1 MAVPQ
6 LSFGSGQV
14 INPYTSLQDAL
25 GKSGML
31 AQTMIAKD
39 MAEQQDKADARA
51 LEELN
56 MRKSEHQMKVDAVA
70 QAAKEKT
77 AANAYASGLSG
88 VLSGGVVGVED
99 QKDLGALMN
108 SEAARIRATNPQA
121 TDAEVSAKMDDYQ
134 KNVLPT
140 MVSKFDRSPEEQ
152 LKALRSTNPLGGL
165 SAIAPQTRIALLKE
179 AEAPIEKQ
187 QAAAALAANKLEEQK
202 IRAQEALMNRQ
213 LSTATQL
220 AIANQGRQTQ
230 IDIAK
235 ANRENQAAIKE
246 MELKA
251 RDHKT
256 IDVLDDQGRPLLLTA
271 AELKQAASEGKS
283 FTLPTPNGNNS
294 SISSNA
300 KGKLNSDK
308 EYTTMSGVTI
318 PNFDLFG
325 HGDTVKAGK
334 YIDEVSGTGWTT
346 KELQTGVNSFN
357 LSTPFWKDR
366 YIDEDNIDT
375 ILLPKEL
382 KDGSIIP
389 ASTAVAINK
398 IRGLSLASDKN
409 GKVKWGGTGKEVT
422 GQELLELGFK
432 KVNGVIVKNDAS
444 ANTVISNLN
453 KTGALL
459 PSSTEADALYGGP
472 VDPMETDF
480 ARRLRVAKAAEAAKL
495 TGGGSLSSLL
505 PIDPYSTVDDNELA
519 DINSLLAHRNANNTD
534 VSGNNLIRLL
544 GNKSLK

>member
-1 MAVPQ
+1 MASLTWNSVLPNF
-6 LSFGSGQV
+6 SGSSQAMANAQRGIGQAGQIADSV
-14 INPYTSLQDAL
+14 LDNYRKDETLKLQ
-25 GKSGML
+25 
-31 AQTMIAKD
+31 
-39 MAEQQDKADARA
+39 EQQLGMQKA
-51 LEELN
+51 
-56 MRKSEHQMKVDAVA
+56 EHQMKLDARDELL
-70 QAAKEKT
+70 KEKT
-77 AANAYASGLSG
+77 AANNYASGLSS

-99 QKDLGALMN
+99 QKNLGDLMN
-108 SEAARIRATNPQA
+108 SEAARIRATSPQA
-121 TDAEVSAKMDDYQ
+121 TDAEVAAKMNDYQ
-134 KNVLPT
+134 KSVLPT
-140 MVSKFDRSPEEQ
+140 MVSKFDKSPEEQ
-152 LKALRSTNPLGGL
+152 LKALRGTNPLGGL

-187 QAAAALAANKLEEQK
+187 QAAAAAYANKLEEQK

-235 ANRENQAAIKE
+235 ANRENQVAMKE
-246 MELKA
+246 LELKSK
-251 RDHKT
+251 DHKT

-271 AELKQAASEGKS
+271 AELKQAAAEGKS
-283 FTLPTPNGNNS
+283 FTLPAPGNGS
-294 SISSNA
+294 GGGSSNA
-300 KGKLNSDK
+300 KGKLNANK

-318 PNFDLFG
+318 PDFAVFG
-325 HGDTVKAGK
+325 HGDTAKAGK
-334 YIDEVSGTGWTT
+334 YIDKVAGSGWTT
-346 KELQTGVNSFN
+346 KELQTGVDSFN
-357 LSTPFWKDR
+357 VSTPFWRDR

-389 ASTAVAINK
+389 ASTAVAISE

-422 GQELLELGFK
+422 GQELLELGFR

-459 PSSTEADALYGGP
+459 PSSTKADALYGGP
-472 VDPMETDF
+472 IDPMETDF
-480 ARRLRVAKAAEAAKL
+480 ARRLRVTKAAEAAKAA
-495 TGGGSLSSLL
+495 GGNSSSLL
-505 PIDPYSTVDDNELA
+505 PIDPYSTIDDNEL
-519 DINSLLAHRNANNTD
+519 DNINAILSHRNANNTD
-534 VSGNNLIRLL
+534 LSGNNITRLL
-544 GNKSLK
+544 SNKPLK